1 MSHGESRPEP
11 DSIGLMGCGIPSW
24 AGGGYE
30 LPGNGPVLQSQHNLP
45 GCAPVSDSEEL
56 MKYSRK
62 LPTALVVCALCVVF
76 IATPAYAYI
85 DPNAAGLV
93 SQILTPLLI
102 AAAAA
107 LTFLRKQIG
116 AVFSALSRRLRRR
129 VDVKEV

>member
-1 MSHGESRPEP
+1 
-11 DSIGLMGCGIPSW
+11 
-24 AGGGYE
+24 
-30 LPGNGPVLQSQHNLP
+30 
-45 GCAPVSDSEEL
+45 

-116 AVFSALSRRLRRR
+116 ATFSALSHRLRRR
-129 VDVKEV
+129 VDVKGV